1 MPSLPSRDFSLNSL
15 AKIVIFQTNAQ
26 VIDIFSSD
34 DSLLVIFGENIGFP
48 TNGNGI

>member
-34 DSLLVIFGENIGFP
+34 SLLVIFGENKGFP
-48 TNGNGI
+48 SNGNGI